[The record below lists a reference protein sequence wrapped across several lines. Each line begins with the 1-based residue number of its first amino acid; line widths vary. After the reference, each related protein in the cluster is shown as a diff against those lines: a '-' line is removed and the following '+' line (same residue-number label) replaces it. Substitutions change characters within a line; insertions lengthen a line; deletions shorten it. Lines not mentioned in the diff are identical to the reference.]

1 VAAVA
6 ALDIAC
12 SSAKVGVFARP
23 LLAGNLRLPEPS
35 WPRPANGSLPPL
47 LPDGALHVRNIL
59 AALESFDRAGRNR
72 NLQEVYF
79 ELPESDI
86 NQYLA
91 YSLCTAPRPGI
102 EAAKVQLQEHNRVS
116 ASVVLNFDR
125 IADWAPL
132 ISSLLQLSGERVL
145 DVEIVFTVQDSA
157 VTFRLVDEA
166 QNDPMGRRTLQTL
179 LHVLALQQPERYDI
193 SKPVP
198 LPFGLQR
205 LWTSHGMLAGG
216 T

>member
-1 VAAVA
+1 MPM
-6 ALDIAC
+6 L
-12 SSAKVGVFARP
+12 AR
-23 LLAGNLRLPEPS
+23 NLRVPEPS
-35 WPRPANGSLPPL
+35 LEANRSLPPL
-47 LPDGALHVRNIL
+47 LSDGALHVRNIL

-72 NLQEVYF
+72 ELQQVYF

-91 YSLCTAPRPGI
+91 YSLRTAPRPGI
-102 EAAKVQLQEHNRVS
+102 EAAKVKLQEHNRVS

-145 DVEIVFTVQDSA
+145 DVDIVFTVQDSA
-157 VTFRLVDEA
+157 LTFRLVDEA
-166 QNDPMGRRTLQTL
+166 QNDAMGLRTLQTL

-198 LPFGLQR
+198 LPYGLQR
-205 LWTSHGMLAGG
+205 LWTSNGMVAGG